1 VILFPKF
8 YPVASSAVQR
18 RHLLKHE
25 TTHSNKYFLGLS
37 LKYNN
42 ENMYSSGNWI
52 TYNEVQFL
60 AILHKNPAR
69 FVRVFILGKESRSA
83 REYEAADS
91 MLGIPA
97 WPVRFEVTQDWK
109 SFGHSK

>member
-1 VILFPKF
+1 
-8 YPVASSAVQR
+8 
-18 RHLLKHE
+18 
-25 TTHSNKYFLGLS
+25 
-37 LKYNN
+37 
-42 ENMYSSGNWI
+42 MYSSGNWI

-91 MLGIPA
+91 TPGIPA
-97 WPVRFEVTQDWK
+97 RHRISSPAFTCSTLVP
-109 SFGHSK
+109 